1 MRKGTA
7 LNVVEKL
14 ATVNEYI
21 SEGIVQDDYQI
32 EGIEQALVGYDDIV
46 AGDGCQM
53 NESTVVLRL

>member
-32 EGIEQALVGYDDIV
+32 EGIEHAFGDMMTSQQAT
-46 AGDGCQM
+46 AA
-53 NESTVVLRL
+53 NE

>member
-46 AGDGCQM
+46 AGDGCQ
-53 NESTVVLRL
+53 